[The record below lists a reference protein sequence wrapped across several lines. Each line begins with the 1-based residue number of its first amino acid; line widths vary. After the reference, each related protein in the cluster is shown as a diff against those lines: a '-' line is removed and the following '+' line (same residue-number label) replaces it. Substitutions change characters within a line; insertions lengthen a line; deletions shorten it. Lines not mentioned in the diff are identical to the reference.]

1 MAAHFLKL
9 KTMTAIIQLGE
20 RPNVPSLLRVICAA
34 EEFKSTG
41 LRRWGWSN
49 TAGLHAGHHLTPVCW
64 LRHCDAVLY

>member
-41 LRRWGWSN
+41 LRR
-49 TAGLHAGHHLTPVCW
+49 
-64 LRHCDAVLY
+64 